1 MASGQFRTTTTQ
13 KPLSGRVRLWAGTVP
28 NRKLSGISPR
38 TDNSIADRMEVHA
51 VAEAA
56 RLLAEGRPGAEVA
69 EMADIPAV
77 VIRVAEAPAEAAV
90 AIQVAADRLA
100 EGAHLEAEEAAAT
113 R

>member
-1 MASGQFRTTTTQ
+1 
-13 KPLSGRVRLWAGTVP
+13 
-28 NRKLSGISPR
+28 
-38 TDNSIADRMEVHA
+38 MEVRA

-56 RLLAEGRPGAEVA
+56 RRLAEGRPAAEAA

-77 VIRVAEAPAEAAV
+77 VIRVAEAPAEAAEDTPVAAGVLVEVPAEAAVDIPEVGALVEAVGVPAAVVV

-100 EGAHLEAEEAAAT
+100 EGAAAT

>member
-1 MASGQFRTTTTQ
+1 
-13 KPLSGRVRLWAGTVP
+13 
-28 NRKLSGISPR
+28 
-38 TDNSIADRMEVHA
+38 MEVRA

-56 RLLAEGRPGAEVA
+56 RLLAEGRPGA

-77 VIRVAEAPAEAAV
+77 VIRVAEAPAEAAEDTPVAAGVLVEVPAEVAVDIPEAGVLVEAVGVPAAVVV
-90 AIQVAADRLA
+90 AIQVVAVAADRLA